1 MHPGVQCP
9 KRSAVSWVTASPP
22 AEALHG
28 MHVLHYPASYSCN
41 CCRMLQDNSHSYQRT
56 NTHSRPLVLG
66 QPYIEP
72 DAADQD
78 I

>member
-1 MHPGVQCP
+1 MPQ
-9 KRSAVSWVTASPP
+9 
-22 AEALHG
+22 ALSSLMGDCITSCRGFAWHD
-28 MHVLHYPASYSCN
+28 MHVLHHPASYSCN
-41 CCRMLQDNSHSYQRT
+41 CCRMLQDNRHSYQRT